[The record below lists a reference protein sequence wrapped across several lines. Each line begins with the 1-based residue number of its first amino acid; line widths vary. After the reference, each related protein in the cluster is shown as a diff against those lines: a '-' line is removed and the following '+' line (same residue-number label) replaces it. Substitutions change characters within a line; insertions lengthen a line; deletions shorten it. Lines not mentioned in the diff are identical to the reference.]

1 MPKAGAAMGCSRC
14 VWSVEL
20 WGTCTCGQE
29 NREDKILAGH
39 TRRGVAGVRAVRAA
53 FGLGA
58 PCVRVSACGTRSPR
72 PHDAT
77 ATGHTAPPGPYAKWL
92 TSARALN
99 GNKRARARA
108 RRTPVR
114 EREYTVSAIG
124 DFALRTPL
132 PRGDGRVERT
142 RSPET
147 THVQSRIG
155 VLCDL

>member
-99 GNKRARARA
+99 NGNKRARRPRENAHATPRCARGNI
-108 RRTPVR
+108 P
-114 EREYTVSAIG
+114 Y
-124 DFALRTPL
+124 
-132 PRGDGRVERT
+132 PRSETLLFGP
-142 RSPET
+142 RSPGGMAAWSGRGVRRPHT
-147 THVQSRIG
+147 CIG
-155 VLCDL
+155 VL